1 MAPLP
6 NTQIVPR
13 NWQQFHRPTIQ
24 ATFRSAVRIS
34 RLTDRQGTRDPVT
47 GRTSFA
53 TPVPVYEGGARIQSR
68 GGGATSR
75 GPGGAAVGVNDR
87 IITIGSYLVAI
98 PTDADEVK
106 VDDLILVLSCP
117 DSPVLVGLGLKVV
130 EVTYADIAWQR
141 SLGCDLQEPSA
152 RG

>member
-1 MAPLP
+1 MPLP
-6 NTQIVPR
+6 ATRMLPD
-13 NWQQFHRPTIQ
+13 NWQEAHRPVIA
-24 ATFRSAVRIS
+24 ATFRSKIQIT
-34 RLTDRQGTRDPVT
+34 RLADRRGTRDQIA

-53 TPVPVYEGGARIQSR
+53 TPWVLYDGGARVQSR